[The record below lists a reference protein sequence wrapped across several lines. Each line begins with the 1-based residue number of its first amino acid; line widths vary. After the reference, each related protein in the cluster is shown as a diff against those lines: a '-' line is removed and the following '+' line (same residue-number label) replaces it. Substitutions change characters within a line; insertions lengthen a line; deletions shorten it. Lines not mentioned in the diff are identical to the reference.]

1 MFSKLGIERN
11 ISMLKKVYK
20 GSTVNITINNDILNI
35 KSINNKSNSIFEVAL
50 RCICSNFEDSDYYTV
65 LATILRTF

>member
-1 MFSKLGIERN
+1 MIKKMFSKLGIERN

-35 KSINNKSNSIFEVAL
+35 FLWNLGWI
-50 RCICSNFEDSDYYTV
+50 YH
-65 LATILRTF
+65 